1 MKTETKIIRK
11 PSTRKKTIE
20 NDRRIVA
27 NIRKGEAELKA
38 DLGKHFNNA
47 DDFIEHL
54 VNL

>member
-1 MKTETKIIRK
+1 MQKCKK
-11 PSTRKKTIE
+11 PIE
-20 NDRRIVA
+20 EDTRIVS

-38 DLGKHFNNA
+38 DLGKRFNNA